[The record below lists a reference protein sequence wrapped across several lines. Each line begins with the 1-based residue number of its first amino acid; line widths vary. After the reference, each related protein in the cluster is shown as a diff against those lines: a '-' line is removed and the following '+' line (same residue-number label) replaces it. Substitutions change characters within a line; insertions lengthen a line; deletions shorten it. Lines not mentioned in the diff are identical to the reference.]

1 MALKYQRILLKISG
15 EALGGEKGTGFDEPT
30 MDAICGGV
38 KKAHELGVQIGIVV
52 GGGNFW
58 RGRSSGKMERTLA
71 DKIGML
77 ATVMNALAVSDKLEQ
92 LGVPTEV
99 FTSITMPQVAPAF
112 TRKDALHAMEEG
124 KIAIFGGG
132 TGNPFFSTDTT
143 TALRAVEVSADIMFK
158 ATMVDGVY
166 DKDPHKYPDAKKY
179 ETLTFT
185 KVLEDRLAVMDGTA
199 ATLCRDN
206 KLPILVFD
214 LADPDNIARAVQGE
228 NVPDAFSRLVRID
241 NKQETRTMSSNT
253 KAFEDKMKSAVEHLE
268 RELKTV
274 RAGRANPGVLDKVT
288 VDYYGS
294 PTPIQQVASVAVSE
308 ARTLT
313 ITPWDRTLLRAISKA
328 ILASDVGINPI
339 DDGQTIRLN
348 FPAPTEERRKQLA
361 KEVSKMGE
369 EAKVAVRNVRRD
381 AMDKAKAM
389 KKAGELTE
397 DTQKTMEED
406 VQKLTDKYVKNI
418 DAAVEEK
425 QKEIMSV

>member
-1 MALKYQRILLKISG
+1 
-15 EALGGEKGTGFDEPT
+15 
-30 MDAICGGV
+30 
-38 KKAHELGVQIGIVV
+38 
-52 GGGNFW
+52 
-58 RGRSSGKMERTLA
+58 
-71 DKIGML
+71 
-77 ATVMNALAVSDKLEQ
+77 
-92 LGVPTEV
+92 
-99 FTSITMPQVAPAF
+99 
-112 TRKDALHAMEEG
+112 
-124 KIAIFGGG
+124 
-132 TGNPFFSTDTT
+132 
-143 TALRAVEVSADIMFK
+143 
-158 ATMVDGVY
+158 
-166 DKDPHKYPDAKKY
+166 
-179 ETLTFT
+179 
-185 KVLEDRLAVMDGTA
+185 
-199 ATLCRDN
+199 
-206 KLPILVFD
+206 
-214 LADPDNIARAVQGE
+214 
-228 NVPDAFSRLVRID
+228 
-241 NKQETRTMSSNT
+241 MSSNT
-253 KAFEDKMKSAVEHLE
+253 KAFEDKMKRAVEHLE

-348 FPAPTEERRKQLA
+348 FPAPNEERRKQLA